1 MPKFKLGQWVE
12 YSPID
17 NPYRHKGVIDSL
29 VKDEEGKPTGRY
41 MVKENDMQDRMQ
53 TVNERFIYRVVE
65 KEKEK
70 PPEKVRYQYKARS
83 KSRDLE

>member
-1 MPKFKLGQWVE
+1 
-12 YSPID
+12 
-17 NPYRHKGVIDSL
+17 
-29 VKDEEGKPTGRY
+29 
-41 MVKENDMQDRMQ
+41 MQDQMQ